1 MIFTDVIAYFMT
13 CTAKCIST
21 VMVVVDEV
29 SFGAGEFEVCAVLAE
44 GCIFSSSMRSKA
56 SIIVG
61 ELCFDMFFREES
73 FANGVEYMN
82 QT

>member
-1 MIFTDVIAYFMT
+1 MLTNVVTHFMT

-21 VMVVVDEV
+21 VMIVVDEV
-29 SFGAGEFEVCAVLAE
+29 SFGTGEFEVCAVLAE

-61 ELCFDMFFREES
+61 KLCSDMLLRVES
-73 FANGVEYMN
+73 FANGVKYMN

>member
-1 MIFTDVIAYFMT
+1 MIFTDVVAYFMT
-13 CTAKCIST
+13 CTAKCISA

-29 SFGAGEFEVCAVLAE
+29 SFGTSEFEVCAVLAE

-56 SIIVG
+56 SVIVG
-61 ELCFDMFFREES
+61 ELCFDMFFRRES

-82 QT
+82 QA